1 MVKTVLFV
9 LLITLIIYYGSG
21 ALLLLVALLSST
33 SDQVTGGGGKT
44 KPGNL
49 KFLAINYDEYDDSN
63 LYEKPIRDIDYFDN
77 IVVDGHNMIHYLIN
91 KKYEKPIKNEGDYLA
106 MKKDAH
112 FISTMDYVEMLN
124 KVIQILQK
132 LFKKKRI
139 FMVIKNPSNDYQLKE
154 FLRITKAKTL
164 DQYFKDLSTKYDINI
179 IVAEGDAKARDDYA
193 AIYLTELLDNSI
205 LLSRDRFSDI
215 DKTLKLQD
223 IIYKVYGDNSE
234 EYERRFKS
242 VGYPNIGR
250 WTFSHKLIGYSFV
263 KDYPTN
269 IYEKKIHKESLS
281 SKKVLLI
288 SENDL

>member
-1 MVKTVLFV
+1 M
-9 LLITLIIYYGSG
+9 IIYYGSS
-21 ALLLLVALLSST
+21 ALLLLVALARYKPD
-33 SDQVTGGGGKT
+33 DQVIGGGK
-44 KPGNL
+44 KSNNHM
-49 KFLAINYDEYDDSN
+49 KFLAVNYDEYDDSK

-77 IVVDGHNMIHYLIN
+77 IVIDGHNMIHYLIN
-91 KKYEKPIKNEGDYLA
+91 KKYEKPIKNEGDYIA

-112 FISTMDYVEMLN
+112 FITTADYVEMLN
-124 KVIQILQK
+124 KVIQLLQK
-132 LFKKKRI
+132 LFKKKNI

-154 FLRITKAKTL
+154 FLKVTKSKTL
-164 DQYFKDLSTKYDINI
+164 DQYFKGLSLKYDINI

-215 DKTLKLQD
+215 DKTLKIQN
-223 IIYKVYGDNSE
+223 IKYKVYGDNAE

-242 VGYPNIGR
+242 IGYPNIGR
-250 WTFSHKLIGYSFV
+250 WSFSHKLIGYSFV
-263 KDYPTN
+263 KNYPTN